1 MFSSSKSFTGHD
13 NKGYGSTN
21 NISNG
26 ISNGATKE
34 NENGLIQKMKISNG
48 NSFIGESY
56 SKCI

>member
-21 NISNG
+21 NVSNG

-34 NENGLIQKMKISNG
+34 NENGLVQKMKISNG
-48 NSFIGESY
+48 NSFIG
-56 SKCI
+56 